1 MTYEEILALY
11 VDYVKKKYNMAV
23 IVFDGYG
30 EGMTTKTLPIKKTY
44 KGQSSHDD
52 VAKAGEEALVCLYGG
67 NLGVTLDQLRYRKF
81 CEKVSTSF
89 SCVLPQSLPPT
100 ENAAQFHSYRVFYQV
115 QEWAD
120 RSADMNPADWEV
132 DSFGPSTR
140 ASHTTLFKSNARAR
154 ALGEQYL
161 SRISAARAKV
171 RRPQPGATRQ
181 TFPEAVRQVL
191 MTLPSGGCATF
202 VGVCNITNIYRSSD
216 GSCNNL
222 ANPTWGMSDTPR
234 RRYLTPQYDDVPD
247 WSAPLSTPDDKTPKL
262 KFISNM
268 LVQWGQFLVFDITS
282 TPVRSGAEDRPL
294 TCCSEDVP
302 FMLKGIL
309 DPSLRDGCF
318 PISIPRGDRFFSR
331 RCMNFPRS
339 IQIDNT
345 KCTGVPAEQINQQT
359 AYIDASQVYGPT
371 AEETAQLRTMVDG
384 LVQAATT
391 DNQAGM
397 QQISL
402 QHVYS
407 SLMFTRRS
415 THINPHWSDE
425 TLFQETRRIVIAI
438 SQKITY
444 NHYLP
449 LLLNKYALDKYRLT
463 SPKSGYY
470 DVYSSSTDA
479 GIVNAFSTAAMR
491 FGHSSLRSV
500 FSRLRPDFS
509 LKAQDRLFQML
520 TNTAPIS
527 SRTGLAVNEY
537 LRGNLV
543 DRSSQVDRFI
553 SRDLTD
559 KLFILNGSSLDLAAV
574 NIQRGRDHGLPG
586 YTAYRELC
594 GLSGV
599 FSFRPA
605 VGGLIDHDPHTA
617 RLLQSVYRH
626 PNDIDLFTGGVSE
639 KPIPG
644 SLVGPVFTCLLGSQF
659 SALKRGD
666 RFWYELS
673 EAVTRFTPAQLAEI
687 RKVTLSR
694 VLCDNTNTL
703 HVQRDAFRV
712 QSKAVPRLDLTM
724 WTEQQPRWSNWSAE
738 SLCTSGSKFQ
748 FRRRS
753 KCLDFEYIMSKT
765 TPPQGGPAS
774 PQLLG
779 IATSGSFSHETGNP
793 V

>member
-1 MTYEEILALY
+1 MWSDMVPRQWLLKAYFLTGSLGFVTSAVGVESAKNDFAFQREI
-11 VDYVKKKYNMAV
+11 
-23 IVFDGYG
+23 
-30 EGMTTKTLPIKKTY
+30 
-44 KGQSSHDD
+44 
-52 VAKAGEEALVCLYGG
+52 
-67 NLGVTLDQLRYRKF
+67 
-81 CEKVSTSF
+81 
-89 SCVLPQSLPPT
+89 
-100 ENAAQFHSYRVFYQV
+100 
-115 QEWAD
+115 D
-120 RSADMNPADWEV
+120 RLFAITEV

-140 ASHTTLFKSNARAR
+140 AQHTTLFKSNARAR

-161 SRISAARAKV
+161 SRISAAINTA
-171 RRPQPGATRQ
+171 RRPRLGLKHRP
-181 TFPEAVRQVL
+181 FPEAVRQVL
-191 MTLPSGGCATF
+191 MTIPESGCATF

-234 RRYLTPQYDDVPD
+234 RRYLTPQYNDGIRSPRTRGFLGDPLP
-247 WSAPLSTPDDKTPKL
+247 SARLVSTIVHTPDDKIPKL
-262 KFISNM
+262 KFISHM
-268 LVQWGQFLVFDITS
+268 LMQWGAFLVFDTTS
-282 TPVRSGAEDRPL
+282 TPLRSGAEDRPL

-302 FMLKGIL
+302 VLLKGIL

-345 KCTGVPAEQINQQT
+345 KCTGVPAEQVNQQT

-371 AEETAQLRTMVDG
+371 AEETAQLRTMVNG

-391 DNQAGM
+391 DNQAG
-397 QQISL
+397 QEPVNGLTSLISL
-402 QHVYS
+402 RIVFRREHNRIAR
-407 SLMFTRRS
+407 SLKK
-415 THINPHWSDE
+415 INPHWTDE
-425 TLFQETRRIVIAI
+425 TLFQETRKIIIAI

-444 NHYLP
+444 NNYLP
-449 LLLNKYALDKYRLT
+449 IVLNKYALDKYRLT

-470 DVYSSSTDA
+470 DVYNSSTDA
-479 GIVNAFSTAAMR
+479 GIVNAFSTAAFR
-491 FGHSSLRSV
+491 FGHSMVRSL

-520 TNTAPIS
+520 TSTAPVS
-527 SRTGLAVNEY
+527 SRTGVAVNEY
-537 LRGNLV
+537 LRGKLV
-543 DRSSQVDRFI
+543 DGSSQVDRFMP
-553 SRDLTD
+553 RDLTD

-594 GLSGV
+594 GLPGV

-617 RLLQSVYRH
+617 GLLQSVYKH
-626 PNDIDLFTGGVSE
+626 PNDIDLFTGGLSE

-673 EAVTRFTPAQLAEI
+673 DAVTRFTPGE
-687 RKVTLSR
+687 
-694 VLCDNTNTL
+694 
-703 HVQRDAFRV
+703 
-712 QSKAVPRLDLTM
+712 
-724 WTEQQPRWSNWSAE
+724 
-738 SLCTSGSKFQ
+738 
-748 FRRRS
+748 
-753 KCLDFEYIMSKT
+753 
-765 TPPQGGPAS
+765 
-774 PQLLG
+774 
-779 IATSGSFSHETGNP
+779 
-793 V
+793 